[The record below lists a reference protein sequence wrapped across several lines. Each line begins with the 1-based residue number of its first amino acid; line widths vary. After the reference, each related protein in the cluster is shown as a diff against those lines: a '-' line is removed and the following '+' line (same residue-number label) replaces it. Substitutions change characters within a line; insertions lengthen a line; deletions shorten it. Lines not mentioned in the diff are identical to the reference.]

1 MWRVLIQL
9 PSLISEIIGRLR
21 TLSYLQ
27 EQQLLLTQETNLLLR
42 EMIVKV
48 TTQAVET
55 PAAVTLDKPSIP
67 VAVDLAAH
75 AKVVKPPYRIR
86 TERDIIRNT
95 PATIAE
101 EQFRQKGL
109 EQFPHRQGEML
120 PPPNRPL
127 TGPPGV

>member
-1 MWRVLIQL
+1 VWRVLIQL

-48 TTQAVET
+48 TTQPAET
-55 PAAVTLDKPSIP
+55 APSVMLDKPVAP

-75 AKVVKPPYRIR
+75 AKVKPYRIR
-86 TERDIIRNT
+86 TERDIVRNT

-101 EQFRQKGL
+101 EQFKQRAAEL
-109 EQFPHRQGEML
+109 YPHRQGEVL
-120 PPPNRPL
+120 PTVPNRPL
-127 TGPPGV
+127 GSPPAV